1 MPMTRRDLVAL
12 VCASLLLA
20 LAQPGGM
27 PAWADDDS
35 DGGGGSRGGSSNS
48 GSGSSGSGRSGSDDG
63 GHGGD
68 DHDDDRDDKDD
79 DDGDDADDDGNSG
92 QGGGGRRSDQ
102 ERARDG
108 VEKGDIL
115 PLKDVLRLVDEGKYG
130 AVIAIDLKR
139 ADGGEVYRLRTRDRY
154 GTIRNLRINARTG
167 KFINI
172 FGF

>member
-27 PAWADDDS
+27 SAWADD

-79 DDGDDADDDGNSG
+79 DDDDDDADDDGNSG